1 MTDMTDGRSSVLGDK
16 VTAATSST
24 SLYDNVSSATAAAAA
39 ATTGGA
45 SIAPGQTKP
54 QTTRQTRDRETS
66 TTGGKLNHISQ
77 TAGSQTDDV
86 SS

>member
-24 SLYDNVSSATAAAAA
+24 SLYDNVSSATAAA